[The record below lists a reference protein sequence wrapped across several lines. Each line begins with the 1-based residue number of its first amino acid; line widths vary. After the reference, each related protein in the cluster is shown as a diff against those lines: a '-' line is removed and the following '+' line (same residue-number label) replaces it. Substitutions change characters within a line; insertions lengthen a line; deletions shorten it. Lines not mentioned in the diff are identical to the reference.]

1 MKSRLQAGSAS
12 AQRYKSALD
21 GILTIIRE
29 EGVEGLYK
37 GVASKLMQS
46 VLTAAIL
53 FAGQRRIYEVVKKV
67 CWFERNGCVV
77 VLHDRR
83 LSIPL
88 FDISINRITDILA
101 YVSTG
106 CNDCGNRIKMPTN
119 R

>member
-37 GVASKLMQS
+37 GVVSKLMQS

-67 CWFERNGCVV
+67 CWCVV

-88 FDISINRITDILA
+88 FDISINRITDMLA